1 MATESQRRKFK
12 VESLEYGAER
22 LQFRDMRY
30 IKLIGVLAIVCM
42 MFSSCSLFRRKHHAG
57 SAVEVNGHYLEY
69 TDLDQ
74 LTLGLSPEDSAI
86 VADNYIKQ
94 WSTEVLLYDKARNKV
109 DDKHIEALVEDYR
122 RSLYAHAYAEHLVQ
136 HMSKRIP
143 QAEIDSFYALHKNQ
157 YILKDALVKGLL
169 LIVPNGAPDLEKV
182 KKALAKTDEKNI
194 EFIEKYAYRYAT
206 GYELF
211 TDEWK
216 TLSQLSVWMPMKKA
230 DMQKQLKPNTLVT
243 MTDSVSTYMLQ
254 VNDVHAAGT
263 VMPIEYARSEI
274 EPVLLRERAT
284 EYLQRERERIYE
296 DGVRFKKIHR
306 YEKK

>member
-1 MATESQRRKFK
+1 
-12 VESLEYGAER
+12 
-22 LQFRDMRY
+22 MRQ
-30 IKLIGVLAIVCM
+30 IKIILVLFIIGM
-42 MFSSCSLFRRKHHAG
+42 MVSSCTLFRRKHHAG
-57 SAVEVNGHYLEY
+57 IAVEVNGQYLEY

-74 LTLGLSPEDSAI
+74 LTLGLSSEDSAI

-109 DDKHIEALVEDYR
+109 DDRHIEALVEDYR
-122 RSLYAHAYAEHLVQ
+122 RSLYAHAYAEHLLQ
-136 HMSKRIP
+136 HMSKQLP
-143 QAEIDSFYALHKNQ
+143 QAEVDSFYALHKNQ

-169 LIVPNGAPDLEKV
+169 LIVPNGAPDLDKV
-182 KKALAKTDEKNI
+182 TKAMSKTSDAKNI

-211 TDEWK
+211 IDEWK

-230 DMQKQLKPNTLVT
+230 DMQKQMKPNTLVT
-243 MTDSVSTYMLQ
+243 MTDSVSTYVLQ
-254 VNDVHAAGT
+254 VNDLHAAGT